1 MILARVIRPVLALA
15 AILPCV
21 AAQGSQPESLAVR
34 NLPAEWRASPGIGRY
49 AGRDES
55 GPNKRDLTKITLSRL
70 MGRQDSATCDSGKYA
85 CYDDTGCCHEDEVC
99 CDDSEYCAPQGGE
112 CCNDGSGSC
121 QTGYTC
127 CGNACIPEGSSC
139 CDMGTYCAAGNI
151 CVNPF
156 DDYNSG
162 FSLCCTDDTCLG
174 IVGEDGITTTL
185 SDLPEPTLDALSSLL
200 DALATLDGFD
210 DEATATG
217 SSDPQTTGDMDDMD
231 DEDDDSTTATI
242 TAASSPSSV
251 PSNSASIASATTTG
265 ADAAPTVSTVG
276 TSSANGASSSGSNN
290 STSNN
295 SSNAAAIEI
304 QKTGWMLAYSMAIT
318 LTFWL

>member
-34 NLPAEWRASPGIGRY
+34 SLPAEWRASPGIGRY

-127 CGNACIPEGSSC
+127 
-139 CDMGTYCAAGNI
+139 Y
-151 CVNPF
+151 
-156 DDYNSG
+156 
-162 FSLCCTDDTCLG
+162 DTCLG

-217 SSDPQTTGDMDDMD
+217 SSDPQTTGDMDDVD

-242 TAASSPSSV
+242 TAASSPSSA

-295 SSNAAAIEI
+295 SSNAASIEI